1 MKTNCGWNNYVLKP
15 FGKWSHGFFVRVA
28 KCCTFSLSNCQLSS
42 LLSAKGWDKMF
53 LWQVCHRSR
62 CWSAPKGTRSKDSE
76 SKSREI
82 VKQQLFLVEK
92 REILTLQRWI
102 DFSIDG
108 TEATRLDAI
117 MWLACRL
124 CSVMCGSQRESLIG
138 VVLAKPDHQGA
149 SKQRSQR
156 QFLWHCAFLVW
167 AVDLKPFFV
176 GYCS

>member
-1 MKTNCGWNNYVLKP
+1 MKQHPQTFREVIARVFCQSCKV
-15 FGKWSHGFFVRVA
+15 FFS
-28 KCCTFSLSNCQLSS
+28 FSLSNCQLSNAFGWRLGQDVFVAS
-42 LLSAKGWDKMF
+42 LPQIKM
-53 LWQVCHRSR
+53 LIRAQGDQVKKLGEQKS
-62 CWSAPKGTRSKDSE
+62 WDSE
-76 SKSREI
+76 ATT
-82 VKQQLFLVEK
+82 FPCWK
-92 REILTLQRWI
+92 REILTLQWWI

-108 TEATRLDAI
+108 TEATRLDSI

-156 QFLWHCAFLVW
+156 QFLWRCAFLVW

-176 GYCS
+176 DYCS